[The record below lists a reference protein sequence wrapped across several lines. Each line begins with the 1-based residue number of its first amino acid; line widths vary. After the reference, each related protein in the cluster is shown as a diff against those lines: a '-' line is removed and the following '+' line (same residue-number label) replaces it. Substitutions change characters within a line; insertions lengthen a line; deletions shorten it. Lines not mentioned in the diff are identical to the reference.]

1 MRTKKRL
8 HPYVTPELAQR
19 LESYCAAQGI
29 TLSAFVQAA
38 AEDRLKGEP
47 KDLEVILRRLDRQ
60 DRAAAARQREQTV
73 LMESF
78 AAFVRIWFA
87 HQPPIADIDKPAS
100 ERLSA
105 KRYEQ
110 FIDFVCRKLAGGSG
124 FGAEVAKSRVGPADS
139 GSTAAPNPLPGSR
152 DAQP

>member
-19 LESYCAAQGI
+19 LESYCAARGI
-29 TLSAFVQAA
+29 TLSAFVEAA

-47 KDLEVILRRLDRQ
+47 KDLEVVLRRLDRQ
-60 DRAAAARQREQTV
+60 DRAAAARQREQTI

-78 AAFVRIWFA
+78 AAFVRIWLA
-87 HQPPIADIDKPAS
+87 HHPPLADADKPAA

-105 KRYEQ
+105 SRYQ
-110 FIDFVCRKLAGGSG
+110 KFIDYVCRQLAGGAG
-124 FGAEVAKSRVGPADS
+124 FGAEVAMGRVGTADS
-139 GSTAAPNPLPGSR
+139 GTTAAPKPLAGSEN
-152 DAQP
+152 AQP